1 MNKIAVGIDIG
12 GTNTALGLVNRQGE
26 IFYQHSI
33 PTQTQEKVEDYIY
46 DLSVE
51 IKKGLDS
58 LDFDFDLVGIGVGA
72 PNGNYYSGSI
82 EQAANLRWKGSIE
95 FTKLMQ
101 EHFHVPV
108 ILTNDAN
115 AAAIGEMVY
124 GGAKEMKNFSV
135 ITLGTGLGSG
145 IVVNGQLL
153 YGSDGFAGEMGHII
167 VDPNGRKCNCG
178 RQGCLETYVSATGL
192 VRTVYELLA
201 SEINESKL
209 RDIPFT
215 KLTSKDVAIA
225 AAEGDK
231 IALETFR
238 ITGEKLGQ
246 AIADI
251 SSLMSPE
258 AIFLFGGLANAGKLL
273 FDHVE
278 HYKEKYMLSIF
289 SNKVKVIPSQLNENA
304 AILGTS
310 ALIWAET
317 DSH

>member
-12 GTNTALGLVNRQGE
+12 GTNTAFGIVNREGR
-26 IFYQHSI
+26 IFYQQTI
-33 PTQTQEKVEDYIY
+33 PTQTQEKVEDYIN
-46 DLSVE
+46 DLSLE
-51 IKKGLDS
+51 IQKGLDS
-58 LDFDFDLVGIGVGA
+58 LDFDFELAGIGVGA
-72 PNGNYYSGSI
+72 PNGNYYSGYI
-82 EQAANLRWKGSIE
+82 EFAANLRWKGKIN
-95 FTKLMQ
+95 FTRLMQ
-101 EHFHVPV
+101 NHFKVPV
-108 ILTNDAN
+108 VLTNDAN

-124 GGAKEMKNFSV
+124 GGAKNMKNFTV

-145 IVVNGQLL
+145 IVVDGKLL

-201 SEINESKL
+201 YETVDSKL
-209 RDIPFT
+209 RNIPFT

-225 AAEGDK
+225 ASEGDP

-238 ITGEKLGQ
+238 FTGEKLGQ

-251 SSLMSPE
+251 TSITSPE

-278 HYKEKYMLSIF
+278 YYKGKYMLSVF
-289 SNKVKVIPSQLNENA
+289 QNKVKVIPSQLDENA

-310 ALIWAET
+310 ALIWT
-317 DSH
+317 TVDYK